1 MTVAPP
7 GKKISI
13 VIPVNNAG
21 EYFRLCLESITA
33 SEIPPEEIIVVADGD
48 SDGSWGIAGEFG
60 AKLLRLPHSQ
70 GPARARNLGAQ
81 EAVGDILLFIDSDVT
96 IPENALSQVAAVFR
110 NDPELAALFGSYD
123 EEPFAG
129 NFLSQ
134 YKNLFHN
141 YVHQKGNE
149 DASTFWC
156 GCGAVK
162 RKIFQKM
169 GGFNENYGKP
179 SIEDIEFG
187 YRLKR
192 EGYRIRL
199 VKELKVKHLKRWT
212 FFSLLRADF
221 LYRALPWTSLILREG
236 KLLNDLNLKMSSR
249 ISTACV
255 YLLLISLSAS
265 FRFPWLLAPA
275 VICVVTLLA
284 MNRDLYRFFNERRGL
299 LFAMKTIPWNWLY
312 YLYSGLAFSIGFI
325 IHRMNIKLN

>member
-1 MTVAPP
+1 MTVSPP
-7 GKKISI
+7 EIKISI
-13 VIPVNNAG
+13 VIPVHNAG

-81 EAVGDILLFIDSDVT
+81 EASGNILLFIDSDVT
-96 IPENALSQVAAVFR
+96 IPGNALSQIVAVFR
-110 NDPELAALFGSYD
+110 NDPGLAALFGSYD
-123 EEPFAG
+123 EEPYAG

-156 GCGAVK
+156 GCGAVQ
-162 RKIFQKM
+162 RKIFEEL
-169 GGFNENYGKP
+169 GGFNENYRTP

-199 VKELKVKHLKRWT
+199 VKELKVKHLKRWSL
-212 FFSLLRADF
+212 FSLLRADVQ
-221 LYRALPWTSLILREG
+221 YRALPWTELILREG
-236 KLLNDLNLKMSSR
+236 TLLNDLNLKISSR

-275 VICVVTLLA
+275 GICVVTLLA
-284 MNRDLYRFFNERRGL
+284 LNWDLYRFFNERRGL

-312 YLYSGLAFSIGFI
+312 YLYSGLAFSVGFVM
-325 IHRMNIKLN
+325 HRMNIKLN

>member
-1 MTVAPP
+1 MTVSPP

-13 VIPVNNAG
+13 VIPVHNAG

-60 AKLLRLPHSQ
+60 AKLLRLPHSH

-81 EAVGDILLFIDSDVT
+81 EAAGDILLFIDSDVT
-96 IPENALSQVAAVFR
+96 IPGNAISQVAAVFR
-110 NDPELAALFGSYD
+110 NDPGLAALFGSYD
-123 EEPFAG
+123 EEPYAG

-156 GCGAVK
+156 GCGAVQ
-162 RKIFQKM
+162 RKIFEEL
-169 GGFNENYGKP
+169 GGFNENYRTP

-192 EGYRIRL
+192 KGYRIRL
-199 VKELKVKHLKRWT
+199 VKELKVKHLKRWSL
-212 FFSLLRADF
+212 FSLLRADV
-221 LYRALPWTSLILREG
+221 LYRALPWTELILREG
-236 KLLNDLNLKMSSR
+236 TLLNDLNLKISSR

-265 FRFPWLLAPA
+265 FRFPWLLVPA
-275 VICVVTLLA
+275 GICVVTLLA
-284 MNRDLYRFFNERRGL
+284 LNWDLYRFFRKKRGF
-299 LFAMKTIPWNWLY
+299 LFAVKTLPWNWLY
-312 YLYSGLAFSIGFI
+312 YFYSGLAFSIGFVL
-325 IHRMNIKLN
+325 HRMHIKLN